1 MFLFSSIDLCIIYS
15 TSYIWQ
21 SACLSF
27 CKWYQIEV
35 SRNLESSY
43 SKQIIMDILT
53 RNTNPKVKLP
63 NPRIYSQASV
73 SFDLILTQFLWAHT
87 VSIMKQLNVF
97 YWHFFSFLL
106 WLLVHRAEF
115 SSAVSNFFNLTK
127 KELLCLFF
135 NCTDIFLSKQLARRN
150 HYPLWSI
157 CILRMQ
163 TMARKATLM

>member
-1 MFLFSSIDLCIIYS
+1 MFIFVLIYTSIYLCIICS
-15 TSYIWQ
+15 TSYKWQ
-21 SACLSF
+21 SACLS
-27 CKWYQIEV
+27 CCNWYQIEV

-63 NPRIYSQASV
+63 NPRIYSQASA

-87 VSIMKQLNVF
+87 VSITKQLIVF

-115 SSAVSNFFNLTK
+115 SSAVSNFVFNLTK
-127 KELLCLFF
+127 KELLCLFLIVQ
-135 NCTDIFLSKQLARRN
+135 IFSC
-150 HYPLWSI
+150 PSS
-157 CILRMQ
+157 
-163 TMARKATLM
+163 